1 MNYTSL
7 KTNIQDSTE
16 SKDIQVEIQKLINE
30 TLGAIARPQKFYF
43 VNLLPKTR
51 SGKLLRRGIQAICEG
66 RPTGDLSTI
75 EDPTALDEIK
85 KIISN

>member
-1 MNYTSL
+1 
-7 KTNIQDSTE
+7 
-16 SKDIQVEIQKLINE
+16 
-30 TLGAIARPQKFYF
+30 
-43 VNLLPKTR
+43 
-51 SGKLLRRGIQAICEG
+51 LRRGIQAICEG